1 MVGDSEVL
9 VEVVVG
15 MEDDDVVLDEVVLEI
30 VEVELVELVE
40 LVEFVELVLVV
51 VGVVDDC

>member
-40 LVEFVELVLVV
+40 FVELVLVV